1 MKYKRVAAILII
13 MAMTVVCVSDAGSV
27 SGSDA
32 CAMNAAKAQ
41 GPEICA
47 SDAIPGSYIVKA
59 ENEAC
64 TDAVAAG
71 LLNEFGNNAQLETCG
86 SFVFLSFNGN
96 DCCGLSP
103 DEIIARAQSIGNV
116 SFCEQ
121 DLQISTLGTT
131 NDTYTDSQWSLNNTG
146 SYRSIIGTTSGIVS
160 STDDIDIDAPEGW
173 ELFGEKVAD
182 PLEVIVAV
190 IDTGVDYKHRELR
203 DEMWKNPDEIPGDG
217 IDNDKNGYIDDVYG
231 WDFYNNDST
240 VCHYEYNSA
249 LRLDLSSHKD
259 CDDHGTHVAGIIA
272 ATANNKVGIAG
283 AASNIDV
290 KIMSL
295 KVHGGQNRSGSISN
309 AIKAIS
315 YAQRNGAKII
325 NMSWGTYEWNKA
337 LYTAIKE
344 CGLLFVTAAGNDGT
358 DNDIAP
364 MYPASFDLDNILS
377 VSYVDSN
384 GALTGG
390 SNFGKKAVDIV
401 MPSVDIYS
409 TIVGSYGSMSGSS
422 MAAAHATALAAELYS
437 VTDGLYAQ
445 NVREVI
451 LESVK
456 PVTAL
461 EGFVAAPGIPSMKLA
476 AENTDKLIRDKILPT
491 MKSKRTF
498 ENSDIVLNIEA
509 VDDVSG
515 INQVRYLYGRQGVAD
530 FQKGTKGTAVE
541 DGKMVLA
548 KAGTYCVYVRDNA
561 MNERAFNVVVGD
573 DKTSPDI
580 SYTYKVS
587 FNRKKITVT
596 TSFTDLQSGVK
607 TAKYLNGKQDTAQFL
622 KSSAGTSIALEGG
635 KGKFTVTEAGIY
647 TIYGADFRGNK
658 AVLEANLQIVPSES
672 LDIGRKSKTIYIGNT
687 YKIAPVM
694 EPANTTD
701 ALKYT
706 SSNPD
711 IATVNKYGKVTAL
724 KEGKTTITVKTAGG
738 LKKKLKVTVKKK
750 PKKK

>member
-71 LLNEFGNNAQLETCG
+71 LLNEFGNNVQLETCG

-121 DLQISTLGTT
+121 DSQVSALGTT
-131 NDTYTDSQWSLNNTG
+131 DDTYTDSQWSLNNSG
-146 SYRSIIGTTSGIVS
+146 SYRSIIGTTSGIVN
-160 STDDIDIDAPEGW
+160 STNDIDIDAPEGW

-203 DEMWKNPDEIPGDG
+203 DEMWKNPNEIPGDG

-249 LRLDLSSHKD
+249 LKLDLSSHRD

-309 AIKAIS
+309 AIKAIA

-325 NMSWGTYEWNKA
+325 NMSWGTYEWSES

-456 PVTAL
+456 PVKAL

-476 AENTDKLIRDKILPT
+476 AENIDKLVRDKILPT

-498 ENSDIVLNIEA
+498 EKSNIVLSIEA

-530 FQKGTKGTAVE
+530 FQNGTKGTAVE
-541 DGKMVLA
+541 DGKIVIA
-548 KAGTYCVYVRDNA
+548 KSGTYCVYVRDNA
-561 MNERAFNVVVGD
+561 MNERAFNVIVSD
-573 DKTSPDI
+573 DKISPEI
-580 SYTYKVS
+580 SYSYKVS

-596 TSFTDLQSGVK
+596 VNANDLQSGVK
-607 TAKYLNGKQDTAQFL
+607 AVKYLDGKQDTAQFL
-622 KSSAGTSIALEGG
+622 KTSAGNTIETVDG
-635 KGKFTVTEAGIY
+635 KGKFTVDAEGIY
-647 TIYGADFRGNK
+647 TLYAADYRGNK
-658 AVLEANLQIVPSES
+658 TVLEADIEIIPSES
-672 LDIGRKSKTIYIGNT
+672 LKLGRKSKTMYVGKT
-687 YKIAPVM
+687 YKISPVM
-694 EPANTTD
+694 EPENTTD

-706 SSNPD
+706 SSNPKV
-711 IATVNKYGKVTAL
+711 ATVNKYGKITAL
-724 KEGKTTITVKTAGG
+724 KEGKTTITVKTASG

-750 PKKK
+750 PKK